1 MLRRNAGP
9 WRSACKIYACSGRD
23 VPVLTAKPQNNL
35 SRFRKNSRGRLIH
48 RGGLRRVKKPASIQ
62 YRPVI
67 VFYYC
72 CLPVSPLDCSASFR
86 LDFESIGFLS
96 PIRSSVGWDL
106 KRLLLLFLLSF
117 GFSALAQSNYAVLG
131 GSISDPQQRRSE
143 ERRVGEEWRCVS
155 GR

>member
-72 CLPVSPLDCSASFR
+72 CLRSEEHTSELQSPMYLVC
-86 LDFESIGFLS
+86 
-96 PIRSSVGWDL
+96 
-106 KRLLLLFLLSF
+106 RLLLEKKK
-117 GFSALAQSNYAVLG
+117 
-131 GSISDPQQRRSE
+131 II
-143 ERRVGEEWRCVS
+143 
-155 GR
+155 